1 MQYLNLTTLEL
12 FIYFIFKTNSI
23 RLEKFQPK
31 ELDKELDDIINN
43 NLQDSFIYRGYIS
56 FPKQNKGSSDLNF
69 LIKDAEENKPGL
81 RDFEKIYEILT
92 SIKRDRVNTKI
103 SCNELLLLRDKI
115 WSPKLYLFL
124 LLELIDK
131 KKLLNYLKRYIDFY
145 KQDKL
150 LSKENFYNFRININ
164 EIISLFKYYLTNYS
178 SFENQRININPFDKV
193 PVRIFQ
199 NRYRLY
205 ETIYYLEFNNYI
217 SIDDCYFLKKDG
229 ETKLGITINLKKDP
243 SEININETAWLTY
256 KNLRINIK
264 TGESKS
270 AYGEHTFRTSSRQF
284 RLLKYL
290 LEKYILEKDSERIN
304 IYDLYDNLSGSEDI
318 KFENKKKIEE
328 FKKDKIKQYIKELN
342 RRLGPVGIHIR
353 NKDFVVLD

>member
-164 EIISLFKYYLTNYS
+164 EIISLFKFIGICFWITN
-178 SFENQRININPFDKV
+178 
-193 PVRIFQ
+193 
-199 NRYRLY
+199 L
-205 ETIYYLEFNNYI
+205 
-217 SIDDCYFLKKDG
+217 
-229 ETKLGITINLKKDP
+229 
-243 SEININETAWLTY
+243 
-256 KNLRINIK
+256 
-264 TGESKS
+264 
-270 AYGEHTFRTSSRQF
+270 
-284 RLLKYL
+284 
-290 LEKYILEKDSERIN
+290 
-304 IYDLYDNLSGSEDI
+304 
-318 KFENKKKIEE
+318 
-328 FKKDKIKQYIKELN
+328 
-342 RRLGPVGIHIR
+342 
-353 NKDFVVLD
+353 